1 MIDFSYQSGDSFLH
15 RLNPALKFVG
25 LIVCSVIILS
35 TNDLTG
41 LLVSAAIIAILMI
54 LSKSDFRSTF
64 RPLKRLSWFLIM
76 IFLMNALFYSA
87 DQCLFSFWLICVS
100 KGGLIQG
107 ANILLHTSAVT
118 IISYIFIR
126 TTTSVEIMKGME
138 TLMRPLRVFGVP
150 TRDIAL
156 IMSIA
161 LQFIPVFFS
170 DFDRIR
176 KAQIARG
183 ADFSAGSLKDRAKSV
198 FPLVI
203 PAFISAFRRADELS
217 LAIEARGFQSEY
229 ENRDSKNQ

>member
-1 MIDFSYQSGDSFLH
+1 MIDFSYKSGDSFLH
-15 RLNPALKFVG
+15 QLDPALKFIG
-25 LIVCSVIILS
+25 LIICSVIILS
-35 TNDLTG
+35 TNNLTG
-41 LLVSAAIIAILMI
+41 LIASAIIIAILMF
-54 LSKSDFRSTF
+54 LSKSDFRSAF
-64 RPLKRLSWFLIM
+64 RPLKRLSWFMIM
-76 IFLMNALFYSA
+76 IFLMNALFYSS
-87 DQCLFSFWLICVS
+87 DQCMFSFWMICIS
-100 KGGLIQG
+100 KAGLLQG
-107 ANILLHTSAVT
+107 ANILLHTAAITV
-118 IISYIFIR
+118 ISYIFIR

-138 TLMRPLRVFGVP
+138 KLMRPLRVFGVP
-150 TRDIAL
+150 TKDIAL

-183 ADFSAGSLKDRAKSV
+183 ADFSGGSLRDRAKAV

-229 ENRDSKNQ
+229 ESKKEKE